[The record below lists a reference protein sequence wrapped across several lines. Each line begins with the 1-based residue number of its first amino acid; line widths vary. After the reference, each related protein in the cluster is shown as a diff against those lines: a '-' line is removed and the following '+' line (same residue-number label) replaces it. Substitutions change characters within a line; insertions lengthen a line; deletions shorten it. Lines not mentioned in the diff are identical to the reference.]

1 MQEILRGSS
10 IAALDGT
17 TDHERPARSEFR
29 SNSYEIVFGGFR
41 GNVDLRDS
49 PETRSI
55 EPS

>member
-49 PETRSI
+49 PETLSI